1 MVQSTVMADHGF
13 DQWHLGVVES
23 ISARDAKMPEGGR
36 ERDWSIPIA
45 SAITE
50 FKFIRFGEELQPV
63 VARDDDGSQGDV
75 ASEGTIVD
83 WS

>member
-1 MVQSTVMADHGF
+1 MTDHGF
-13 DQWHLGVVES
+13 DLWHLGVVES
-23 ISARDAKMPEGGR
+23 ISARDAKTPEGGR

-50 FKFIRFGEELQPV
+50 FKFIKFGEEFQPV
-63 VARDDDGSQGDV
+63 VAWDDDGSQGEV
-75 ASEGTIVD
+75 ASEGTIVG